1 MFCLRA
7 RVNDAS
13 DYQRGVR
20 LSTEKNLRRRYR
32 GLWGVYTPNNS
43 KSWSKLVK
51 MENIWLKLVKV
62 AARSNLAK
70 VCQSLR
76 TKLVKFGQSLS

>member
-1 MFCLRA
+1 MKGNF
-7 RVNDAS
+7 
-13 DYQRGVR
+13 
-20 LSTEKNLRRRYR
+20 KRYIDQITQNVI
-32 GLWGVYTPNNS
+32 GLLNRDVATGGCGGCNTPNNS

-76 TKLVKFGQSLS
+76 QSW